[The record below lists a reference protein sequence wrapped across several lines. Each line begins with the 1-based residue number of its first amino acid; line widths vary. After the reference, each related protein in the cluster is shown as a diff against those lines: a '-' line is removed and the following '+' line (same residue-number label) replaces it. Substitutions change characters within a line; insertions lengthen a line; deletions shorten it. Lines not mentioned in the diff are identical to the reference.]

1 MLIAHKKEEYVSV
14 LSDGTLRLVV
24 PEGTEGAVKREYE
37 TSTGEKGIKHELVF
51 SKLIGKIVGVSFHEG
66 DFGKL
71 LHLTVNDGK
80 GDMILSLST
89 ATNFGEDVMKK
100 LPNIDFSKDCEFA
113 PYSFT
118 NEKGRSVK
126 GVTITQDG
134 EKIKNFFQSENTD
147 PIGNNSE
154 PINGYPKAKGDTTKY
169 SKDKWKAY
177 FLEARI
183 FLTEYVEE
191 HIINNHFKT
200 EKVLKEV
207 ESEDVPKDF

>member
-37 TSTGEKGIKHELVF
+37 TSTGEKGIKFELVF
-51 SKLIGKIVGVSFHEG
+51 SKLIGKVTNVAFFDG

-71 LHLTVNDGK
+71 IQLTVNDGQ

-100 LPNIDFSKDCEFA
+100 LPNIDFTKDCEFA

-118 NEKGRSVK
+118 NEKGKAVK
-126 GVTITQDG
+126 GISITQDG

-154 PINGYPKAKGDTTKY
+154 PINGYPKAKGDTTKF
-169 SKDKWKAY
+169 SKDRWKIF
-177 FLEARI
+177 FLEARE
-183 FLTEYVEE
+183 FLVNYIDENIVK
-191 HIINNHFKT
+191 NHFGT

-207 ESEDVPKDF
+207 ESDVPSDF